1 MIRSL
6 TRTAALL
13 AASAVPAFAAP
24 VVEVFL
30 EADVATA
37 ELTFL
42 ETVAVDGGTAY
53 AVLRDTSAADV
64 GGVQAFSGGVVT
76 PVSTPTDYAATG
88 STNDL
93 ALGNGVA
100 VVGNVLRGVSFF
112 DNNVYEIDLGTGAV
126 TEVVTNAAVD
136 AAAGVSANLSAAF
149 ETTSDGTIYSVESV
163 GDQVLAISPG
173 NAVSV
178 EINPTD
184 FAAANG
190 GTSIGGIGVNGS
202 TIYLGSNS
210 LDELVAW
217 DTVTNTASTVLTTAQ
232 IESVTDDIDGT
243 ASFGDI
249 FAAPDGLV
257 YFYEGDSD
265 HLLAFNPSDPAGSLT
280 AIITEAEF
288 LAGPSSDTINQLAWW
303 NGNIAFTDGSIGFYT
318 IPEPTTAVLGMIAL
332 AGIGVA
338 RRR

>member
-6 TRTAALL
+6 ICAAAC
-13 AASAVPAFAAP
+13 AACAVPASAAP

-42 ETVAVDGGTAY
+42 EAVTSDGTTAY
-53 AVLRDTSAADV
+53 AVLRDTTAADV

-93 ALGNGVA
+93 ALGNGFA

-112 DNNVYEIDLGTGAV
+112 DNNVYEVDLGTGAV
-126 TEVVTNAAVD
+126 TEVVSAASID
-136 AAAGVSANLSAAF
+136 AAAGVSANLSASF
-149 ETTSDGTIYSVESV
+149 ETTADGTIYSVESV

-178 EINPTD
+178 EIDPVN

-190 GTSIGGIGVNGS
+190 GTSIGGIGVLGD
-202 TIYLGSNS
+202 TILLGSNS
-210 LDELVAW
+210 LDALIAW
-217 DTVTNTASTVLTTAQ
+217 DTVTDTFTTVLTTAE
-232 IESVTDDIDGT
+232 IEAATDDIDGT

-265 HLLAFNPSDPAGSLT
+265 HLLAYNPSAPASSLT
-280 AIITEAEF
+280 AIITEQEF
-288 LAGPSSDTINQLAWW
+288 TDGPSSDTINQLTWFE
-303 NGNIAFTDGSIGFYT
+303 GNIAFTDGGIGFYT
-318 IPEPTTAVLGMIAL
+318 IPEPTTALLGMIAL
-332 AGIGVA
+332 VGFGAA